1 MKKKTI
7 IKSVNRPSYY
17 GMQTVLVQ
25 EEIWIPEN
33 DLETKPLSHIKK
45 VNKHNKNFL
54 RGK

>member
-7 IKSVNRPSYY
+7 IVSVNKPSFY
-17 GMQTVLVQ
+17 GLQ
-25 EEIWIPEN
+25 N